1 MIAQALQFLALIAC
15 GAARPLSLALD
26 AETESLSDI
35 ASVPPSRPRSARD
48 GGAAPSQP
56 LRQEPAPSHQPL
68 GAGSLVSVKSKQKE
82 NVQ

>member
-35 ASVPPSRPRSARD
+35 ASVSPSRPRSARD
-48 GGAAPSQP
+48 DAASIAS
-56 LRQEPAPSHQPL
+56 RQEPAPSHQPL
-68 GAGSLVSVKSKQKE
+68 GAGSLVLTRGE
-82 NVQ
+82 GL